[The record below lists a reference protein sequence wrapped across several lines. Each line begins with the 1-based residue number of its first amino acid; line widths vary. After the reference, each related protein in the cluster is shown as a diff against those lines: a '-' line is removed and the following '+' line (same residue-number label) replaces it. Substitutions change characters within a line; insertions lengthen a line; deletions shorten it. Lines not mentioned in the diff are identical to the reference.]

1 MSLSLV
7 YLIQQI
13 GFLMN
18 SEHDIVNIRLLSI
31 CPPDALRPY
40 YQEGYLVGTDEI
52 TIEYDSKD
60 ELDFNNRLVA
70 KFRLERNKDFW
81 GNDFGNIP
89 KSALYP
95 TDKVFGEICTQIKE
109 KIVSGRLGRFLQER
123 TNLENLILTLSRR
136 GIDKVYSINEAIN
149 ILQQEETISTEIQLK
164 LHELRHFRNS
174 AIHGPDIFTHHE
186 LKSKL
191 NEITTLRNAI
201 KDLDL

>member
-1 MSLSLV
+1 MNWIS
-7 YLIQQI
+7 II
-13 GFLMN
+13 G
-18 SEHDIVNIRLLSI
+18 LLRI
-31 CPPDALRPY
+31 
-40 YQEGYLVGTDEI
+40 
-52 TIEYDSKD
+52 
-60 ELDFNNRLVA
+60 VA
-70 KFRLERNKDFW
+70 KFRLERNKDFL
-81 GNDFGNIP
+81 GNDFGNIQ

-109 KIVSGRLGRFLQER
+109 KIVSGRLGRFLQEW

-149 ILQQEETISTEIQLK
+149 ILQQEETISTEIKLK

-201 KDLDL
+201 KYLDL